1 MCKKKMIKEKKKS
14 NKNKTKQ
21 RTVAI
26 DSCRRTSNPDFN
38 FMERRKGIK
47 CGRWVCY
54 KTHFRGAYLFFFY
67 FAKATC
73 RLQSI
78 SFIGV
83 QGNRN
88 VFWFRFL
95 FLRTNFIFHQIWTW
109 KSCKMKIYA
118 TFRTLGL
125 ISVVIFQFLIS
136 LLVSMDYLCMCYMVI
151 LCFL

>member
-1 MCKKKMIKEKKKS
+1 M
-14 NKNKTKQ
+14 
-21 RTVAI
+21 AI

-54 KTHFRGAYLFFFY
+54 KTHFRGAYLFFFL
-67 FAKATC
+67 FCKSH
-73 RLQSI
+73 L
-78 SFIGV
+78 SFTKHFIYLSSRK
-83 QGNRN
+83 QEC
-88 VFWFRFL
+88 FL
-95 FLRTNFIFHQIWTW
+95 FLFFVFLRTNFIFHQIWTW

-136 LLVSMDYLCMCYMVI
+136 LLVSMDYLCMCYVVI